1 MKSVPFAID
10 TGRRAKSAAAPL
22 QAGCFECDMHAMC
35 LPMGFSED
43 ELERFD
49 SLVERRLPVPRGGTL
64 FRLGDRFESVFAL
77 RSGFFKTTRVTSSDR
92 RTHVV
97 GFHMPGELLGLEG
110 IGNGCYTCD
119 ALALEESV
127 VCVIPY
133 ARLEAMCRQINELQR
148 QFHKIM
154 SREIACNHERILLLT
169 RARAQERLAAFL
181 LNLTRRLQARGASP
195 AALVLRMTRYEI
207 GTHLG
212 LTLETVSRCFS
223 RLEEAGVLQV
233 RQRQIHILDRDAL
246 QALVN
251 P

>member
-1 MKSVPFAID
+1 MKPARHAIE
-10 TGRRAKSAAAPL
+10 TGRRAKNASASNQP
-22 QAGCFECDMHAMC
+22 GCSDCDLHAMC
-35 LPMGFSED
+35 LPLGFSEHD
-43 ELERFD
+43 LERFD
-49 SLVERRLPVPRGGTL
+49 ALVEARLPVPRGGTL
-64 FRLGDRFESVFAL
+64 FRMGERFESVFAL
-77 RSGFFKTTRVTSSDR
+77 RTGFFKTTRVASSDQ

-97 GFHMPGELLGLEG
+97 GFHMAGELLGLEG

-119 ALALEESV
+119 ALALEDSL

-133 ARLEAMCRQINELQR
+133 LRLEAMCREIGELQR

-181 LNLTRRLQARGASP
+181 LNLTRRLQARGDSP
-195 AALVLRMTRYEI
+195 AALVLRMTRHEI

-223 RLEEAGVLQV
+223 RLEDAGVLQV

-246 QALVN
+246 QGLVH